1 MENEKDKKNK
11 PQRKTGKRILTV
23 VLAVLV
29 VLILL
34 VFIFVPAYVSSE
46 QGRKT
51 ILAKINSSVS
61 GKTNFSGL
69 SMSWFKGVKVTG
81 ISYKDNA
88 GSTSVEVK
96 QIATK
101 PMYCSILMGSL
112 SLGKTVVDEPR
123 IEVNL
128 DGSKQSRISQGTGEG
143 KGTSAGL
150 PVNKVDLVVNNG
162 NVKVTSKKSGT
173 VELSQINSEV
183 NFRGAGEKTNFDVNM
198 DVASA
203 GKESSIHAQG
213 QVKSDGWKLKDTSGD
228 VTVEVNDLDIASLG
242 PIFELAGVEA
252 GAKGIISANMQ
263 GKIKDGQVENL
274 DGTIKGK
281 NLDMAIPGT
290 KGDRLKT
297 SMLNVDM
304 KLQTQK
310 DKININ
316 KLDVKSDWL
325 DVQASGVVP
334 VTVKSFADFM
344 QPDSPYSLKGDFRC
358 DLAAAFT
365 QMPGI
370 LKLKQGTTVTSGK
383 VSGNIETITEAG
395 QRKISG
401 QANLEDLKGMV
412 DGKPIALSQPVTADV
427 KISSDKAGVKYDK
440 LDLSASFAKIN
451 CSGTNEMMNYNAR
464 INLERLQAELGEFI
478 SVGRYKFAGDMTADG
493 KISGSKDKIVLEGTS
508 NFKNL
513 VITPKSGP
521 GALEPDAT
529 LNYSVVVEPPKNTLS
544 IKSLDVTA
552 SFGNVGTKNAV
563 VPLDSK
569 KAAIAMNLPVSVKD
583 LNLAKIQPFA
593 IMFASFPAR
602 MQMEGTADSQVV
614 ITAEKGIYRVVTD
627 STKITNFRLVSP
639 GQQPFEQAQILL
651 ALDAEFNPVD
661 KTISNVRKL
670 QMISPQITIN
680 TNFQQSTQ
688 GGTTKL
694 NGQADLEYD
703 WAAVSS
709 MVSAFMPQG
718 LKLTGKRKDTI
729 NFSSQYPANEP
740 NGLLANLNTK
750 GKLGF
755 DSAQYMG
762 MNFGPTE
769 VDIQVEKGLM
779 TIAPFTAKVNSGQ
792 VNFSG
797 SADFNKKPT
806 LLQTPGQMQLVKDVR
821 INDIMSEAVL
831 KNVNPLFANAL
842 NVEGLA
848 SFDCEKLAIPLA
860 GATKNDL
867 EVIGTVSI
875 NNITMQSS
883 NLLGILI
890 QALNMLGV
898 NTGGQLITIH
908 PTKFFLQKGFL
919 RYDDMQNGMQVDIGS
934 MPLNFKGKIGLDK
947 TLNMTITFPVTSAGK
962 ILKVGDQQTTTSG
975 VVLPLKGTTDKPEVD
990 LGKLGQNLIQQQ
1002 IQEQLPKL
1010 LEKVLKK

>member
-1 MENEKDKKNK
+1 MENEKDRKNK
-11 PQRKTGKRILTV
+11 PQRKTRKRILAV
-23 VLAVLV
+23 VLILLA

-61 GKTNFSGL
+61 GKADFSGL
-69 SMSWFKGVKVTG
+69 SMSWLGGVKVTG

-88 GSTSVEVK
+88 GKTSVEVK

-128 DGSKQSRISQGTGEG
+128 DGSKESRKGQATGGG

-173 VELSQINSEV
+173 VELSQINSKV
-183 NFRGAGEKTNFDVNM
+183 DFRGTGEKTNFDVNM
-198 DVASA
+198 DVAGQ

-213 QVKSDGWKLKDTSGD
+213 QVKSDGWKLKDTSGT

-242 PIFELAGVEA
+242 PVFELAGVEA

-263 GKIKDGQVENL
+263 GEIKDGQVENL
-274 DGTIKGK
+274 VGTMKGK
-281 NLDMAIPGT
+281 DLDMAIPGT

-297 SMLNVDM
+297 SMLDVDM

-310 DKININ
+310 DKINID

-325 DVQASGVVP
+325 EVQASGVLP

-344 QPDSPYSLKGDFRC
+344 QPDSPYSLKGNFKC
-358 DLAAAFT
+358 DLASAFT

-370 LKLKQGTTVTSGK
+370 FKLKQGTTVTSGR
-383 VSGNIETITEAG
+383 VSGNIETISEGG
-395 QRKISG
+395 QRKITG
-401 QANLEDLKGMV
+401 QANLEDLQGLV
-412 DGKPIALSQPVTADV
+412 DGKAVSLSQPVTAQV
-427 KISSDKAGVKYDK
+427 QMSSDKSGIKYDK

-451 CSGTNEMMNYNAR
+451 CSGTSEQMNYKTQV
-464 INLERLQAELGEFI
+464 NLEGLQSELGQFVDI
-478 SVGRYKFAGDMTADG
+478 GRYKLAGEMTADG
-493 KISGSKDKIVLEGTS
+493 KISGSKDKIALAGTS

-513 VITPKSGP
+513 TITPKSGP
-521 GALEPDAT
+521 GVLEPDADI
-529 LNYSVVVEPPKNTLS
+529 NYSVVVEPAKNVINVS
-544 IKSLDVTA
+544 SLDVTA
-552 SFGNVGTKNAV
+552 SFGHVSTKDAV
-563 VPLDSK
+563 VPIDSK
-569 KAAIAMNLPVSVKD
+569 KAAKEMRLPISANNLD
-583 LNLAKIQPFA
+583 LAKLQPFA
-593 IMFASFPAR
+593 VMFASFPAK
-602 MQMEGTADSQVV
+602 MQMAGLVESQAV
-614 ITAEKGIYRVVTD
+614 ITSEKNMYHVVTE

-639 GQQPFEQAQILL
+639 GQQPFEQSEIVLS
-651 ALDAEFNPVD
+651 LDAEFNPIE
-661 KTISNVRKL
+661 KTISNVKKL
-670 QMISPQITIN
+670 QLTSPQIKIN
-680 TNFQQSTQ
+680 GNFEQATQ
-688 GGTTKL
+688 NGTTKL

-709 MVSAFMPQG
+709 MVSAYLPQG
-718 LKLTGKRKDTI
+718 LKMTGKRKDTI
-729 NFSSQYPANEP
+729 NFSSQYPANQP
-740 NGLLANLNTK
+740 DGLLANLNTK

-755 DSAQYMG
+755 DSAQYLG
-762 MNFGPTE
+762 MNFGQTE
-769 VDIQVEKGLM
+769 VDIQVQKGIM
-779 TIAPFTAKVNSGQ
+779 TVAPFTAKVNSGE

-821 INDIMSEAVL
+821 INDIMSQMIL
-831 KNVNPLFANAL
+831 KNVNPIFANTM
-842 NVEGLA
+842 NVDGLA
-848 SFDCEKLAIPLA
+848 SFNCEKLAIPLA

-867 EVIGTVSI
+867 EVIGTISI
-875 NNITMQSS
+875 DKVTMQSS

-890 QALNMLGV
+890 QVLNLLGV
-898 NTGGQLITIH
+898 NTGGQQITIH
-908 PTKFFLQKGFL
+908 PTRFVLQNGFL
-919 RYDDMQNGMQVDIGS
+919 RYDDMQIDIGTA
-934 MPLNFKGKIGLDK
+934 PLNFKGVIRPDKSLDMTV
-947 TLNMTITFPVTSAGK
+947 TLPVTSAFK
-962 ILKVGDQQTTTSG
+962 IAKVDDPQTTSSRI
-975 VVLPLKGTTDKPEVD
+975 VLPLIGTVDKPD
-990 LGKLGQNLIQQQ
+990 IDKGKLLQNQIQQQ

-1010 LEKVLKK
+1010 LEKILKN

>member
-1 MENEKDKKNK
+1 MENEKDRKNK
-11 PQRKTGKRILTV
+11 PQRKTRKRILAV
-23 VLAVLV
+23 VLILLA

-61 GKTNFSGL
+61 GKADFSGL

-128 DGSKQSRISQGTGEG
+128 DGSKESRISQATGGG

-183 NFRGAGEKTNFDVNM
+183 NFRGIGEKTSFDVNM
-198 DVASA
+198 NVAGQ

-213 QVKSDGWKLKDTSGD
+213 QVKSDGWKLKDTSGT

-242 PIFELAGVEA
+242 PVFELAGVEA

-263 GKIKDGQVENL
+263 GEIKDGQVENL
-274 DGTIKGK
+274 VGTINGK
-281 NLDMAIPGT
+281 NLDMTIPGT

-310 DKININ
+310 DKINID

-325 DVQASGVVP
+325 EVQASGVLP

-344 QPDSPYSLKGDFRC
+344 QPDSPYSLKGNFKC
-358 DLAAAFT
+358 DLASAFT
-365 QMPGI
+365 QMPNI
-370 LKLKQGTTVTSGK
+370 LKLKEGMKVTSGR
-383 VSGNIETITEAG
+383 VSGNIETISEGG
-395 QRKISG
+395 QRKITG
-401 QANLEDLKGMV
+401 QANLEDLQGLV
-412 DGKPIALSQPVTADV
+412 DGKAVSLSQPVTAQV
-427 KISSDKAGVKYDK
+427 QMSSDKSGIKYDK

-451 CSGTNEMMNYNAR
+451 CSGTSEQMNYKTQV
-464 INLERLQAELGEFI
+464 NLEGLQSELGQFVDI
-478 SVGRYKFAGDMTADG
+478 GRYKLAGEMTADG
-493 KISGSKDKIVLEGTS
+493 KISGNKDKIALAGTS

-513 VITPKSGP
+513 AITPKSGP
-521 GALEPDAT
+521 GALEPDADI
-529 LNYSVVVEPPKNTLS
+529 NYSVVVEPAKNIINVS
-544 IKSLDVTA
+544 SLDVTA
-552 SFGNVGTKNAV
+552 SFGHVSTKDAV

-569 KAAIAMNLPVSVKD
+569 KAAKAMNLPISANKLD
-583 LNLAKIQPFA
+583 LAKLQPFA
-593 IMFASFPAR
+593 VMFASFPAK
-602 MQMEGTADSQVV
+602 MQMAGLVELQAV
-614 ITAEKGIYRVVTD
+614 ITSEKDMYHVVTD
-627 STKITNFRLVSP
+627 STKISNFRLVTP
-639 GQQPFEQAQILL
+639 GMQPFEQSEIVLS
-651 ALDAEFNPVD
+651 LDAEFNPIE
-661 KTISNVRKL
+661 KTISNVKKL
-670 QMISPQITIN
+670 QLTSPQIKIN
-680 TNFQQSTQ
+680 SNFEQTTQ
-688 GGTTKL
+688 NGTTKL

-709 MVSAFMPQG
+709 MVSAYLPQG
-718 LKLTGKRKDTI
+718 LKMTGKRKDTI
-729 NFSSQYPANEP
+729 NFSSQYPANDP

-755 DSAQYMG
+755 DSAQYLG
-762 MNFGPTE
+762 MNFGPTV
-769 VDIQVEKGLM
+769 VDIQVQKGIM
-779 TIAPFTAKVNSGQ
+779 TVAPFTAKVNSGE

-821 INDIMSEAVL
+821 INDIMSQMIL
-831 KNVNPLFANAL
+831 KNVNPIFANTM
-842 NVEGLA
+842 NVDGLA
-848 SFDCEKLAIPLA
+848 SFNCEKLAIPLA

-867 EVIGTVSI
+867 EVIGTISI
-875 NNITMQSS
+875 DKVTMQSS

-890 QALNMLGV
+890 QVLNLLGV
-898 NTGGQLITIH
+898 NTGGQQITIH
-908 PTKFFLQKGFL
+908 PTRFVLQNGFL
-919 RYDDMQNGMQVDIGS
+919 RYDDMQIDIGTA
-934 MPLNFKGKIGLDK
+934 PLNFKGVIRPDKSLDMTV
-947 TLNMTITFPVTSAGK
+947 TLPVTSAFK
-962 ILKVGDQQTTTSG
+962 IAKVDDPQTTSSRI
-975 VVLPLKGTTDKPEVD
+975 VLPLIGTVDKPD
-990 LGKLGQNLIQQQ
+990 IDKGKLLQNQIQQQ

-1010 LEKVLKK
+1010 LEKILKN

>member
-1 MENEKDKKNK
+1 MENEKDRKNK
-11 PQRKTGKRILTV
+11 PQRKTRKRILAV
-23 VLAVLV
+23 VLILLA

-61 GKTNFSGL
+61 GKADFSGL

-88 GSTSVEVK
+88 GNISVEVK

-128 DGSKQSRISQGTGEG
+128 DGPKESRISQATGGG

-183 NFRGAGEKTNFDVNM
+183 NFRGTGEKTSFDVNM
-198 DVASA
+198 DVAGQ

-213 QVKSDGWKLKDTSGD
+213 QVKSDGWRLKDTSGT

-242 PIFELAGVEA
+242 PVFELAGVEA

-263 GKIKDGQVENL
+263 GEIKDGQVANL
-274 DGTIKGK
+274 DGTMKGK

-310 DKININ
+310 DKINID
-316 KLDVKSDWL
+316 KLDVKADWL

-344 QPDSPYSLKGDFRC
+344 QPDSPYSLKGNFKC
-358 DLAAAFT
+358 DLASAFT
-365 QMPGI
+365 LMPNI
-370 LKLKQGTTVTSGK
+370 LKLKEGTKVTSGR
-383 VSGNIETITEAG
+383 VSGNIETISEGG
-395 QRKISG
+395 QRKIAG
-401 QANLEDLKGMV
+401 QANLEDLQGLV
-412 DGKPIALSQPVTADV
+412 DGKAVSLSQPVTAQV
-427 KISSDKAGVKYDK
+427 QMSSDKSGIKYDK

-451 CSGTNEMMNYNAR
+451 CSGTSEQMNYKAQV
-464 INLERLQAELGEFI
+464 NLEGLQSELGQFVDI
-478 SVGRYKFAGDMTADG
+478 GRYKLAGEMTADG
-493 KISGSKDKIVLEGTS
+493 KISGSKDKIALAGTS

-513 VITPKSGP
+513 TITPKSGP
-521 GALEPDAT
+521 GVLEPDADI
-529 LNYSVVVEPPKNTLS
+529 NYSVVVEPAKNVINVS
-544 IKSLDVTA
+544 SLDVTA
-552 SFGNVGTKNAV
+552 SFGHVSTKDAV
-563 VPLDSK
+563 VPIDSK
-569 KAAIAMNLPVSVKD
+569 KAAKEMRLPISANNLD
-583 LNLAKIQPFA
+583 LAKLQPFA
-593 IMFASFPAR
+593 VMFASFPAK
-602 MQMEGTADSQVV
+602 MQMAGLVESQAV
-614 ITAEKGIYRVVTD
+614 ITSEKNMYHVVTE

-639 GQQPFEQAQILL
+639 GQQPFEQSEIVLS
-651 ALDAEFNPVD
+651 LDAEFNPIE
-661 KTISNVRKL
+661 KTISNVKKL
-670 QMISPQITIN
+670 QLTSPQIKIN
-680 TNFQQSTQ
+680 GNFEQATQ
-688 GGTTKL
+688 NGTTKL

-709 MVSAFMPQG
+709 MVSAYLPQG
-718 LKLTGKRKDTI
+718 LKMTGKRKDTI
-729 NFSSQYPANEP
+729 NFSSQYPANQP
-740 NGLLANLNTK
+740 DGLLANLNTK

-755 DSAQYMG
+755 DSAQYLG
-762 MNFGPTE
+762 MNFGQTE
-769 VDIQVEKGLM
+769 VDIQVQKGIM
-779 TIAPFTAKVNSGQ
+779 TVAPFTAKVNSGE

-821 INDIMSEAVL
+821 INDIMSQMIL
-831 KNVNPLFANAL
+831 KNVNPIFANTM
-842 NVEGLA
+842 NVDGLA
-848 SFDCEKLAIPLA
+848 SFNCEKLAIPLA

-867 EVIGTVSI
+867 EVIGTISI
-875 NNITMQSS
+875 DKVTMQSS

-890 QALNMLGV
+890 QVLNLLGV
-898 NTGGQLITIH
+898 NTGGQQITIH
-908 PTKFFLQKGFL
+908 PTRFVLQNGFL
-919 RYDDMQNGMQVDIGS
+919 RYDDMQIDIGTA
-934 MPLNFKGKIGLDK
+934 PLNFKGVIRPDKSLDMTV
-947 TLNMTITFPVTSAGK
+947 TLPVTSAFK
-962 ILKVGDQQTTTSG
+962 IAKVDDPQTTSSRI
-975 VVLPLKGTTDKPEVD
+975 VLPLIGTVDKPD
-990 LGKLGQNLIQQQ
+990 IDKGKLLQNQIQQQ

-1010 LEKVLKK
+1010 LEKILKN